1 MRDGGYF
8 SKLREFLSNERRGR
22 TRSLSKRRR
31 VKRASPFRIEQLEAR
46 VLLAGDLAS
55 VTLQAAVVQEQYVEG
70 AVNLQN
76 GVPRIRDIAT
86 GYGRISGPRP
96 TPVRRRR
103 SPSCGSMKT
112 GWNWG
117 RPIRDMTTSRPR
129 ARGVSAI
136 G

>member
-55 VTLQAAVVQEQYVEG
+55 AVTLQAAVVQEQYVEG
-70 AVNLQN
+70 ADQPSKR
-76 GVPRIRDIAT
+76 VPRIRDIAT
-86 GYGRISGPRP
+86 VYGRISGPRP

-112 GWNWG
+112 GWN
-117 RPIRDMTTSRPR
+117 
-129 ARGVSAI
+129 
-136 G
+136 

>member
-70 AVNLQN
+70 AINLQN
-76 GVPRIRDIAT
+76 AYPGFGISLPCTAGFRDP
-86 GYGRISGPRP
+86 GRLECDTDGLQ
-96 TPVRRRR
+96 VA
-103 SPSCGSMKT
+103 
-112 GWNWG
+112 
-117 RPIRDMTTSRPR
+117 DL
-129 ARGVSAI
+129 
-136 G
+136 